1 MSADHRTAVVIS
13 GAGRYADPWHDF
25 EGTSAALA
33 EMLSERGLDARV
45 LRTGEVEAGQLGE
58 PDLIVVNAGGGSTPV
73 AQSQDAEDV
82 RARDLRDAV
91 LAALAAGVPVLATHT
106 GSNTFYEHDQ
116 WAQVLGGRW
125 VPKPEVEAG
134 RAERAS
140 WHPPRGPAQVRLT
153 DRLHPITAGLT
164 GEVEI
169 DDERYTD
176 LEVSPDSTVL
186 LEHEEDGRTHALVWA
201 AEAVPG
207 LRGRA
212 VYDALGH
219 DGDAV
224 RARVRTLLLD
234 RELAWLLS

>member
-25 EGTSAALA
+25 EGTSAALG
-33 EMLSERGLDARV
+33 ELLGDRGFEARV
-45 LRTGEVEAGQLGE
+45 LRTGEAESADLGQ

-73 AQSQDAEDV
+73 EVSEEAGDV

-91 LAALAAGVPVLATHT
+91 LAAVAAGVPVLATHT

-116 WAQVLGGRW
+116 WARALGGRW
-125 VPKPEVEAG
+125 VPKHEVEAG
-134 RAERAS
+134 TAARAS
-140 WHPPRGPAQVRLT
+140 WHPKRGPAQVRVSPVQ
-153 DRLHPITAGLT
+153 HPITAGLT
-164 GEVEI
+164 GAVEI

-176 LEVSPDSTVL
+176 LEVSPEATVL
-186 LEHEEDGRTHALVWA
+186 LEHDEGGRTHALVWA
-201 AEAVPG
+201 ADAVPG
-207 LRGRA
+207 LRGKA